1 MPLRCRR
8 STRVLLAL
16 VVAVAAAAGP
26 TTTGATAPAQPSA
39 TGQPSSHSHA
49 ATDPFAARSG
59 PLAGRAPAAAPAA
72 FRFSGGG
79 YGHGVGMGQYGA
91 YGMALR
97 GRRAA
102 TIIGFYYG
110 GAVPRNVAL
119 PAAIRV
125 GVLQAP
131 RDPRTGRRLTQV
143 LVRGLRLPG
152 HRSTGM
158 IAAGGVNKRHQ
169 PAAAGLPGN
178 VTYAV
183 RPDRGGVSLFAGS
196 KRVFGPTSA
205 GTGVRLR
212 FQQGMRLPA
221 LLALPQAGRVL
232 RWGRLEVSLVREAGA
247 FRLRAVAVMPFNAY
261 LRGLGEVPSSWP
273 LQALEAQAIAG
284 RSYALATIRSHGQHR
299 GARRWD
305 GCDCGVY
312 ASVRDQHWVGWS
324 KESGRLGGRWVAAVR
339 LTGSRVVAWHGRLVR
354 AFYSSSSGGHT
365 AGATT
370 WGGPGVPWLP
380 ARADPEDAARGRN
393 PNHRWVV
400 VRSTTTVS
408 AALARYGVGV
418 VVGLRVRVADVS
430 GRARSVEVTGTRRHL
445 VLSGARLRSLL
456 GLKSTKFRI
465 TAVAPG

>member
-1 MPLRCRR
+1 MPRCRR
-8 STRVLLAL
+8 RTRILL
-16 VVAVAAAAGP
+16 VAAAAVVVTAAVP
-26 TTTGATAPAQPSA
+26 ASTGATAPAGHQSTDP
-39 TGQPSSHSHA
+39 HA
-49 ATDPFAARSG
+49 ADPRSATDPFAAKTG
-59 PLAGRAPAAAPAA
+59 PRAAAPPGHAAASAPAA

-79 YGHGVGMGQYGA
+79 FGHGVGMGQYGA

-102 TIIGFYYG
+102 TILGFYYG
-110 GAVPRNVAL
+110 GAVPRGASL
-119 PAAIRV
+119 PAAVRV

-143 LVRGLRLPG
+143 LVRGLRVPG
-152 HRSTGM
+152 LGSGGT
-158 IAAGGVNKRHQ
+158 IAAGGVDKRRRHV
-169 PAAAGLPGN
+169 ATSLPGN

-212 FQQGMRLPA
+212 FQEGRRLPA
-221 LLALPQAGRVL
+221 LLALPQAGRTL

-261 LRGLGEVPSSWP
+261 LRGLAEMPSSWP

-284 RSYALATIRSHGQHR
+284 RGYALATIRDHGQHR
-299 GARRWD
+299 DAGRWD

-312 ASVRDQHWVGWS
+312 AGVRDQYWIGWA
-324 KESGRLGGRWVAAVR
+324 KERGPLGGRWVTAVR
-339 LTGSRVVAWHGRLVR
+339 LTGSRVVTWRGRLVR

-365 AGATT
+365 ADGS
-370 WGGPGVPWLP
+370 GLPWLP
-380 ARADPEDAARGRN
+380 SRTDPDDAALGHN
-393 PNHRWVV
+393 PNHHWVAVRSASAVSTALRGYRVGTV
-400 VRSTTTVS
+400 VR
-408 AALARYGVGV
+408 
-418 VVGLRVRVADVS
+418 LRVRVADAS
-430 GRARSVEVTGTRRHL
+430 GRARSIEVTGTRRRL
-445 VLSGARLRSLL
+445 VLSGPIVRRLL

-465 TAVAPG
+465 AAVPPG

>member
-1 MPLRCRR
+1 MASAAQR
-8 STRVLLAL
+8 SAGRHPTADPRT
-16 VVAVAAAAGP
+16 AA
-26 TTTGATAPAQPSA
+26 
-39 TGQPSSHSHA
+39 
-49 ATDPFAARSG
+49 DPFAAKTG
-59 PLAGRAPAAAPAA
+59 PPPGGAAAGTGRTASATPAA

-97 GRRAA
+97 GRGAA
-102 TIIGFYYG
+102 AILGFYYG
-110 GAVPRNVAL
+110 GAVPRGAAL

-131 RDPRTGRRLTQV
+131 RDPRSGGRLTQV
-143 LVRGLRLPG
+143 LVRGLRLAG
-152 HRSTGM
+152 HHSSGS
-158 IAAGGVNKRHQ
+158 IAAGGVDKRHRHV
-169 PAAAGLPGN
+169 AATLPGN

-183 RPDRGGVSLFAGS
+183 RPYRGGVSLFAGS

-212 FQQGMRLPA
+212 FQQGMRRPA
-221 LLALPQAGRVL
+221 LLALPQAGRTL
-232 RWGRLEVSLVREAGA
+232 RWGRLDVGLVRERGA

-261 LRGLGEVPSSWP
+261 LRGLGEMPSSWP

-284 RSYALATIRSHGQHR
+284 RSYALATVRAHGQHR
-299 GARRWD
+299 DAGRWD

-312 ASVRDQHWVGWS
+312 AGTRDQQWVGWAH
-324 KESGRLGGRWVAAVR
+324 EAGWLGGRWVAAVR
-339 LTGSRVVAWHGRLVR
+339 LTGSRVVAWRGRLVQ

-370 WGGPGVPWLP
+370 LGRPRLPWLP
-380 ARADPEDAARGRN
+380 SRSDPDDGAQGRN
-393 PNHRWVV
+393 PNHHWVV
-400 VRSTTTVS
+400 VRSAAAVSSALRGYRVGTVV
-408 AALARYGVGV
+408 R
-418 VVGLRVRVADVS
+418 LRVRVADAS
-430 GRARSVEVTGTRRHL
+430 GRARSVEVGGTRRHL
-445 VLSGARLRSLL
+445 VLPGGTVRRLL